1 MKSCDLLFDFL
12 FYLPCGGETSFRET
26 CVKFAGLVNE
36 DRILDLCCGT
46 GDLTTIIA
54 GKGFIEDL
62 VGVDI
67 SEHAI
72 EIARTKNQYIPVT
85 FIRASANDLP
95 LDSSRFTKC
104 FISFGLHHMSRHERA
119 QTLAETRRTLVPE
132 GTLYVI
138 DYNLPQKGLRRLAAI
153 AFAKLDESKEAYRM
167 LKYGD
172 LIKEVQQAGFEIVR
186 REITCQDTVQLLA
199 AVKN

>member
-1 MKSCDLLFDFL
+1 MKSCDLLFDFV
-12 FYLPCGGETSFRET
+12 FYLPCGGEKSFRET

-36 DRILDLCCGT
+36 DRILDLCCGN
-46 GDLTTIIA
+46 GELTTIIA
-54 GKGFIEDL
+54 GKGFIKDL

-67 SEHAI
+67 SESVI
-72 EIARTKNQYIPVT
+72 KIARTKNQYTPVT

-104 FISFGLHHMSRHERA
+104 FISFGLHHMSRHERT
-119 QTLAETRRTLVPE
+119 QTLVEAHRILVPK

-167 LKYGD
+167 LKDGD

-186 REITCQDTVQLLA
+186 RELTCQDIVQLLA